1 MTKNILVS
9 LSGLLSASISPGLPN
24 FIDQSGRIRWILYI
38 YMLVSL
44 IMLLNRY
51 DKLGRKEFVIDYSL
65 QSLIVILLALRT
77 VGEKVLNIQPVYIG
91 VVMSLFIF
99 LELFLRMMW
108 FSRSTVS
115 HEDHRYRNVEY
126 LRMDKV
132 IREFVFDRLIG
143 NKTQHGTD
151 ELSAITLWNAS
162 SVFIVLLLYLGKYI
176 LDIANI
182 MNETYSIPCP
192 WFLAWG
198 ILGLLL
204 LFCEYQKHTY
214 LHNNYVYVVLLVL
227 VLEIGAFI
235 FLFLQT
241 EGINGIALLA
251 AGYCIAP
258 YILYIHDTVN
268 ILNAKWNQGERDES

>member
-1 MTKNILVS
+1 MAVGVFCAVGFCWSINSIFWMSGIVS
-9 LSGLLSASISPGLPN
+9 TSLEKMI
-24 FIDQSGRIRWILYI
+24 
-38 YMLVSL
+38 SL
-44 IMLLNRY
+44 IILLNRY
-51 DKLGRKEFVIDYSL
+51 DKLGKKEFVIDYSL
-65 QSLIVILLALRT
+65 QSLIVILLALST
-77 VGEKVLNIQPVYIG
+77 VGERALNIEPAYIG
-91 VVMSLFIF
+91 VVMCIF
-99 LELFLRMMW
+99 VILELFLRIMW

-115 HEDHRYRNVEY
+115 HEDHRYRNVED

-151 ELSAITLWNAS
+151 ELSAITLWNVS

-182 MNETYSIPCP
+182 MNETYSIPWP

-204 LFCEYQKHTY
+204 LYCEYQNHNY
-214 LHNNYVYVVLLVL
+214 LHNNYIHVVLLVL
-227 VLEIGAFI
+227 LLEIGAFI

-241 EGINGIALLA
+241 EEINGIALLA